1 MKKLYKL
8 QINSEK
14 IIINDELITLRGGY
28 SGPCTTVCY
37 GGDPKGSICYG
48 YLLCVSGNC
57 DPECKE
63 AFSDSR
69 AYGIP
74 STC

>member
-1 MKKLYKL
+1 MKKLNKL
-8 QINSEK
+8 QINSERL
-14 IIINDELITLRGGY
+14 INNDELITLRGGY

-37 GGDPKGSICYG
+37 GDFGTICYG
-48 YLLCVSGNC
+48 YLTCVSGFC
-57 DPECKE
+57 DQECQY
-63 AFSDSR
+63 AFSDPS